1 MTNSFLGP
9 EAGDAGL
16 EWPSKD
22 PVMPGTPPFDQ
33 DQFPADELLEERL
46 ARFFDQ
52 DERTDTTVEAPYPPL
67 FDQDRLPVDDD
78 RPDVRDVGLW
88 SGPSGSALRHP
99 PRTRARRRRVLL
111 AVMAVVTIPLGVG
124 ASLSFALSGDGG
136 EDDGRRTAAERP
148 TRPVFDG
155 TIRIPHITVEPVP
168 ALAALP
174 EPVPSTPQAAA
185 PTTSFT
191 APRSAGGG
199 APPTTATAAAPA
211 ATPSQPAPPPT
222 TAAAPAQT
230 PPADSNPVCPLLPAL
245 CQ

>member
-1 MTNSFLGP
+1 MTNSFPGL

-16 EWPSKD
+16 KWPSED

-33 DQFPADELLEERL
+33 DQFPADDLFEERL

-52 DERTDTTVEAPYPPL
+52 DEGTDTSVEAPYPPL
-67 FDQDRLPVDDD
+67 FDQDRLPADDD

-99 PRTRARRRRVLL
+99 PRTPARRRRVLL
-111 AVMAVVTIPLGVG
+111 AVMAVVTIPLGVL
-124 ASLSFALSGDGG
+124 AALSFALSGDGG
-136 EDDGRRTAAERP
+136 EDGRRTAAERP

-199 APPTTATAAAPA
+199 APPTTATAAASA

-222 TAAAPAQT
+222 TAAAPPTSA
-230 PPADSNPVCPLLPAL
+230 PASNPNPVCSVLPVL